1 MVETRRLKN
10 VVIFIQT
17 VLCCQEKLSLYSI
30 KWYIGITM
38 SISLGL
44 SIFVL
49 FISHMELVNKAQ
61 FLVVIFFLLFAAT
74 PAAVVLRTVIVVL
87 KSIYESL
94 EVHILDLNIEVLN
107 LIWLLTL

>member
-1 MVETRRLKN
+1 
-10 VVIFIQT
+10 
-17 VLCCQEKLSLYSI
+17 
-30 KWYIGITM
+30 M

-44 SIFVL
+44 SICVL
-49 FISHMELVNKAQ
+49 FISLMELVNKAQ
-61 FLVVIFFLLFAAT
+61 FLAVIFFLLFAAT

-107 LIWLLTL
+107 LI

>member
-1 MVETRRLKN
+1 
-10 VVIFIQT
+10 
-17 VLCCQEKLSLYSI
+17 
-30 KWYIGITM
+30 M

-107 LIWLLTL
+107 LI

>member
-1 MVETRRLKN
+1 
-10 VVIFIQT
+10 
-17 VLCCQEKLSLYSI
+17 
-30 KWYIGITM
+30 M

-74 PAAVVLRTVIVVL
+74 PAAVVLRTAIVVL

-107 LIWLLTL
+107 LI